1 MKAAFIFSGQGAQCV
16 GMGKDLTEN
25 SPAAAAV
32 FREADTVLDWSVSEV
47 CFNGPAE
54 KLTES
59 QYCQPSIYTTSAACL
74 AAFQEKYPGVNPVAA
89 AGLSLGEYA
98 ALYCAGC
105 FDFATGLRL
114 LEQRARF
121 MGEACAETAG
131 TMASV
136 LGGDPE
142 VILEVC
148 KECDIDVANYNC
160 PGQIVISGVR
170 DRVGKASEILKGK
183 GVKRVIP
190 LNVAGAFHSRLMK
203 GAGEKL
209 AGVLGGVEIAAPRI
223 AVAQNYPGD
232 LVSNGEE
239 IRENLIRQVA
249 GSVRWEECV
258 RAMARKTG
266 ADTFIEFGPG
276 SVLSGLVRK
285 TDSTLRIFNVS
296 CTADLEK
303 ITFED

>member
-1 MKAAFIFSGQGAQCV
+1 
-16 GMGKDLTEN
+16 
-25 SPAAAAV
+25 
-32 FREADTVLDWSVSEV
+32 
-47 CFNGPAE
+47 
-54 KLTES
+54 
-59 QYCQPSIYTTSAACL
+59 
-74 AAFQEKYPGVNPVAA
+74 
-89 AGLSLGEYA
+89 
-98 ALYCAGC
+98 
-105 FDFATGLRL
+105 
-114 LEQRARF
+114 

-142 VILEVC
+142 VIREVC

-170 DRVGKASEILKGK
+170 DRVAKASEILKGK

-209 AGVLGGVEIAAPRI
+209 GGVLGGVEIAAPRI

-258 RAMARKTG
+258 RAMARETG

-285 TDSTLRIFNVS
+285 IDSSLRIFNVS